1 MPRDLRYINRSRSH
15 EASLRAVLVY
25 LSMISWLGLHQL
37 GLAFC
42 LLVIHHIHRNL
53 FTCFSIA
60 HLEDLQ
66 NQTIICA
73 NYSTTRCSRL
83 SIIPP
88 DREHASL
95 LLQASWT
102 FLQEGT
108 TLHSVVGLSSPHRLS
123 QAYGQEGKGL
133 SPCLRLSR
141 HGKPQDRPVDGAGQR
156 RPRPGRMKGRIK
168 GKISPRPLLP

>member
-53 FTCFSIA
+53 FTCFSII
-60 HLEDLQ
+60 HLQDVQ

-73 NYSTTRCSRL
+73 NYSTTLCSRVVEYL
-83 SIIPP
+83 QTEIIPLCFC
-88 DREHASL
+88 R
-95 LLQASWT
+95 QA
-102 FLQEGT
+102 
-108 TLHSVVGLSSPHRLS
+108 GLFF
-123 QAYGQEGKGL
+123 K
-133 SPCLRLSR
+133 
-141 HGKPQDRPVDGAGQR
+141 KGQR
-156 RPRPGRMKGRIK
+156 CTQLLVCPALIGFHKHTGRKAKAFRHVYGSHVTENRKTVQWMEQVSDDQDQAG
-168 GKISPRPLLP
+168 